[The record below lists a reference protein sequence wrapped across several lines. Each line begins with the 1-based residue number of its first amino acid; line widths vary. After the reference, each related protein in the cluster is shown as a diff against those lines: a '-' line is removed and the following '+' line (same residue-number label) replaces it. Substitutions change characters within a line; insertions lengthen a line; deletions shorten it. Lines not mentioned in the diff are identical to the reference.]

1 MHIKG
6 ETSTVRDRLRL
17 FGKEKFTTMTNFAAA
32 LKMKP
37 QALNVYLV
45 GQSLPGNTMQA
56 KLRKMGCDINWLI
69 TGERILKESED
80 KRSRNPF
87 EVDLREVLRYL
98 NSSGRGLDSGKLARK
113 LSMTKQEVDG
123 YLQGEMLIPLP
134 LLIRICEVTN
144 DLSLLNHVFQGR
156 KIVVG
161 WARAGRKRA
170 KG

>member
-6 ETSTVRDRLRL
+6 GTSTVGDRLRL
-17 FGKEKFTTMTNFAAA
+17 FGKEKFKTMTTFAAA

-45 GQSLPGNTMQA
+45 GQSLPGNTLQA

-98 NSSGRGLDSGKLARK
+98 HSSGRGLDSGKLARK
-113 LSMTKQEVDG
+113 LSMTTQEVDG
-123 YLQGEMLIPLP
+123 YLLGDMLMPLL
-134 LLIRICEVTN
+134 LLIRICEATN
-144 DLSLLNHVFQGR
+144 DLSLLNHVFQGT
-156 KIVVG
+156 KMVVG
-161 WARAGRKRA
+161 WAKAGRKKSR
-170 KG
+170 G

>member
-6 ETSTVRDRLRL
+6 GTSTVGDRLRL
-17 FGKEKFTTMTNFAAA
+17 FGKEKFKTMTTFAAA

-98 NSSGRGLDSGKLARK
+98 HSSGRGLEEDDSVLSAGVGVVAR
-113 LSMTKQEVDG
+113 
-123 YLQGEMLIPLP
+123 P
-134 LLIRICEVTN
+134 
-144 DLSLLNHVFQGR
+144 
-156 KIVVG
+156 IVVG
-161 WARAGRKRA
+161 VRLATDQH
-170 KG
+170 